1 MKKLF
6 VSVYQNS
13 FSITSGSGES
23 QFLEKKGRKEG
34 RMDGRETKH
43 GPVMLSGIEAFLSP
57 VFVGKTP
64 TSVFFPEFIRADAIS
79 Y

>member
-1 MKKLF
+1 
-6 VSVYQNS
+6 
-13 FSITSGSGES
+13 
-23 QFLEKKGRKEG
+23 
-34 RMDGRETKH
+34 MDGRETKH